1 MKVTEKCD
9 VYGFGIVA
17 LEILVGRYPQE
28 VLPCLESEEFGQH
41 FLDFLDKRLAPPKG
55 IAAEVLMLVLRL
67 ILKCIHKNPLCR
79 PTMNH
84 VSQELLT
91 LTVPSF
97 QHVHTA
103 QSTPQLGC
111 EIEIATFI

>member
-9 VYGFGIVA
+9 VCGFGIVA

-28 VLPCLESEEFGQH
+28 VLLCLESEEFGQH

-79 PTMNH
+79 PTMNLCPKSCSH
-84 VSQELLT
+84 SLCLAFNMST
-91 LTVPSF
+91 L
-97 QHVHTA
+97 HNLVHN
-103 QSTPQLGC
+103 
-111 EIEIATFI
+111 

>member
-9 VYGFGIVA
+9 VYSFGIVA
-17 LEILVGRYPQE
+17 LEILVGRYPRE
-28 VLPCLESEEFGQH
+28 VLLCLESGEFDQH
-41 FLDFLDKRLAPPKG
+41 FVDFLDKRRVPPERT
-55 IAAEVLMLVLRL
+55 AAQVLMLVLRL

-79 PTMNH
+79 PTMNY